1 MGALEDKIAAAK
13 AANANNPQVVHAEGA
28 VASPADTANVKPMVH
43 IKVYSPFKVYFNDN
57 ASSISAV
64 NDTGPFDILPHHHNF
79 MTLLSPCELKIDK
92 DGVPVRVRIAR
103 GIMHVKADQVI
114 VFLDV

>member
-1 MGALEDKIAAAK
+1 MADQPVAAPGTNGTAKPAAAAK
-13 AANANNPQVVHAEGA
+13 P
-28 VASPADTANVKPMVH
+28 KIH
-43 IKVYSPFKVYFNDN
+43 IKVYSPFKVYFNDD

-64 NDTGPFDILPHHHNF
+64 NDTGPFDILPQHHNF
-79 MTLLSPCELKIDK
+79 ITLLSPCELNIDK
-92 DGVPVRVRIAR
+92 DGAPVRIRISR